1 MLFRK
6 RPRAL
11 VSNVELTSPVF
22 PGRIGDLV
30 QSVTVHPQEVVT
42 LDITNGL
49 SPLFVILKVAVTG
62 FFHKM
67 VPNSCIVL
75 SKEAFGCAK
84 TESPDPSN
92 ILIINIMY
100 FIPN

>member
-11 VSNVELTSPVF
+11 ASNVELTSPVF

-62 FFHKM
+62 FFHKT
-67 VPNSCIVL
+67 N
-75 SKEAFGCAK
+75 K
-84 TESPDPSN
+84 TMKYRKHKQSQVVTKATQ
-92 ILIINIMY
+92 
-100 FIPN
+100 